1 MVLSFGQFEL
11 DVAACELRREGRSVP
26 LQPRVFDTLRY
37 LIEHRDR
44 LVAKQELIDA
54 LWGGQQLNAVAV
66 PWSISHARKALG
78 QRGSEERFIETVRGR
93 GYRFVAEVREWSNQR
108 AGSDAPA
115 PITPV
120 PRFDDP
126 FVGREQVMLQLT
138 AALEAARGGRG
149 GLLLLSGEAGIGKTR
164 CASEFAALVRARGL
178 SVWSGRCVDGSAAPA
193 FWPLIQVLRDAAA
206 DMSLVDPDRSEAERL
221 LHQLVPHAGDAAP
234 ANSGDA
240 ETDDAR
246 FWLLDRLSRFLAR
259 CARARV
265 RVVTLDDLQ
274 TADESS
280 LRALALLAPLLERT
294 QLLVIGTARDTPA
307 DPERGAGHLSM
318 RLRPCERVALAGL
331 SVEDVENYLQVML
344 GEPPTQEL
352 SRAVH
357 ARTAGNPLF
366 VREAVRIVRAQ
377 HQRDGQVRAEEVQL
391 PEAAKGFLS
400 DRLAA
405 LDPQTRVML
414 DAASVIGEE
423 FELPVL
429 QRTTELS
436 TDEILAGLQAAGALR
451 IVEPKPDGLKHG
463 FVHPL
468 MREVLYAALS
478 TSQRAHLHAQVALAL
493 EALALVEP
501 RLNQLAYHFHHAPG
515 SDHYERA
522 VRYARLAGDAAMR
535 VYAYDEAAQ
544 FYAWALEAQPY
555 LKNPDTRAACELL
568 LASAAALV
576 RSGRRHEF
584 RKQCKQ
590 AIALA
595 RQAGLAEILVQAA
608 RLLRPSVTSAVVPDA
623 LVTTALEEA
632 LALLPESEVG
642 ARALAYSRLACIPP
656 YASTLE
662 RSRQLSDEAM
672 RLAHASGDRFML
684 LEALRSRFRSLSG
697 PDSMEELLRVAEE
710 ILAADPQSVSW
721 WSCDAL
727 IVKYQ
732 TLLRRGDLVSAD
744 RALAEFGGMARAQ
757 RSRELVWHHDRLLAQ
772 RALAAGR
779 LDEAER
785 QFNDLFSEG
794 QRLHLPYGPLL
805 YGASLNALSVER
817 TGRRLGPGVSQP
829 AGNLKWAQDI
839 PTYRTERIL
848 LSIQYNE
855 RENAQREFLSVAA
868 DGFKALTRDSNFLF
882 AAVRLALAAVAL
894 EERSAA
900 AELYAILQPYASLI
914 ALSDFSFSLGS
925 VSYYLGVLARFLG
938 MRAEARAHFERA
950 IESNQS
956 SDNPLHCLRSRLAL
970 AELLAENASRAD
982 RAQALALASEVRAA
996 AQRYGTNAVRAQAV
1010 AVAERLSAAGS
1021 ARLNRAA
1028 LSRARTRSTAPRKR
1042 VRLR

>member
-1 MVLSFGQFEL
+1 MVLAFGPFEL
-11 DVAACELRREGRSVP
+11 DVAACELRRDGKSVP

-37 LIEHRDR
+37 LIEHRER

-78 QRGSEERFIETVRGR
+78 QRNGEDRYIETVRGR
-93 GYRFVAEVREWSNQR
+93 GYRFVAEVLELSQR
-108 AGSDAPA
+108 SASGSEAPA
-115 PITPV
+115 PAPSA
-120 PRFDDP
+120 PRISDP
-126 FVGREQVMLQLT
+126 FLGREQVMLQLT
-138 AALEAARGGRG
+138 AALDAARGGRG
-149 GLLLLSGEAGIGKTR
+149 GLLLLSGEAGMGKTR
-164 CASEFAALVRARGL
+164 CASEFAALARSRGL
-178 SVWSGRCVDGSAAPA
+178 SVWSGRCLDGGAAPA
-193 FWPLIQVLRDAAA
+193 FWPLIQVLRDAA
-206 DMSLVDPDRSEAERL
+206 VDPALAEPERSEAERL
-221 LHQLVPHAGDAAP
+221 LQQLVPHAGDAQP
-234 ANSGDA
+234 ASDVDA
-240 ETDDAR
+240 ESDDAR

-274 TADESS
+274 GADESS
-280 LRALALLAPLLERT
+280 LRALALLAPLLEGT

-307 DPERGAGHLSM
+307 DPERGAIHLSM
-318 RLRPCERVALAGL
+318 RLRPCERVALTGL
-331 SVEDVENYLQVML
+331 SVEDVDHYLAAVL
-344 GEPPTQEL
+344 GEPPTKEL

-366 VREAVRIVRAQ
+366 VREAVRLVRAQ
-377 HQRDGQVRAEEVQL
+377 HQRSGLVRAEEVQL

-405 LDPQTRVML
+405 LDPQTRLLL

-436 TDEILAGLQAAGALR
+436 TDAVLAGLQAAASLR

-468 MREVLYAALS
+468 MREVLYAALP
-478 TSQRAHLHAQVALAL
+478 TSQRAHLHAQVGLSL

-501 RLNQLAYHFHHAPG
+501 RLSQLAYHFHHAPG
-515 SDHYERA
+515 GDHYERA
-522 VRYARLAGDAAMR
+522 VRYGRAAGDAAMR
-535 VYAYDEAAQ
+535 VFAYDEAAQ

-555 LKNPDTRAACELL
+555 LRIPDTRAACELL

-595 RQAGLAEILVQAA
+595 RQAGFAEILVQAA
-608 RLLRPSVTSAVVPDA
+608 RQLRPSVTSALVPDA
-623 LVTTALEEA
+623 LVVAALEEA

-642 ARALAYSRLACIPP
+642 ARALAYSRLAAIPP

-662 RSRQLSDEAM
+662 RSRQVSDEAL
-672 RLAHASGDRFML
+672 RLAHISGDRIML
-684 LEALRSRFRSLSG
+684 LEALRSRFRALSG
-697 PDSMEELLRVAEE
+697 PDSMDELLRVADE
-710 ILAADPQSVSW
+710 ILAADQHTASW
-721 WSCDAL
+721 WSSDAL
-727 IVKYQ
+727 IAKYQ
-732 TLLRRGDLVSAD
+732 TLMRRGDLTSAD
-744 RALAEFGGMARAQ
+744 RALAAFGNMAREQ
-757 RSRELVWHHDRLLAQ
+757 RARELLWHHDRLLAQ

-785 QFNDLFSEG
+785 QFNDLFAES

-805 YGASLNALSVER
+805 YGAQLNALSIER
-817 TGRRLGPGVSQP
+817 TGRRLGPGISQT
-829 AGNLKWAQDI
+829 LKWANDI
-839 PTYRTERIL
+839 PTYRTERVL
-848 LSIQYNE
+848 LSIQYGE
-855 RENAQREFLSVAA
+855 DENARREFLSIAA
-868 DGFKALTRDSNFLF
+868 DHFSTLTRDSNFLF
-882 AAVRLALAAVAL
+882 ASARLAMVAVAL

-900 AELYAILQPYASLI
+900 RELYEMLTPYAALI

-925 VSYYLGVLARFLG
+925 VSHYLGLLARFLG
-938 MRAEARAHFERA
+938 MRGEARAHFEHAHER
-950 IESNQS
+950 NTCTG
-956 SDNPLHCLRSRLAL
+956 NPLHSLRSRLAL
-970 AELLAENASRAD
+970 AELLADNASRSD
-982 RAQALALASEVRAA
+982 RAQALALASEVRAS
-996 AQRYGTNAVRAQAV
+996 AQRFGTNAVRAQAV
-1010 AVAERLSAAGS
+1010 AVAERLSATSS
-1021 ARLNRAA
+1021 ARWNRAA
-1028 LSRARTRSTAPRKR
+1028 LSRARARGPVPRKR
-1042 VRLR
+1042 VRSR